1 MNLRLLT
8 SVAFAFALASAST
21 AEDCA
26 NCKDGK
32 VCLSHEA
39 ADDIAIREADIRFKT
54 KDMMGKRESI
64 NNLADAQLKHMNVR
78 SKKITMSLAK
88 ALADPDV
95 DVKMLAAE
103 KISTLGDP
111 AVAVQGLT
119 SQTAYYKKLLGN
131 SKPKKPAELP
141 AWESNLKLL
150 TAMYDTLGVVKD
162 PAAATPFVE
171 DLTSPSPFVAKAAAD
186 ATAPFKGNKEII
198 KELWAGLNKWLGPSQ
213 QPARPEG
220 SFEAFL
226 AMSMALEKIV
236 EDPPKGLGGKTQP
249 QQMSLWNPWW
259 KANEA
264 KFK

>member
-1 MNLRLLT
+1 MFSRWLT
-8 SVAFAFALASAST
+8 AAAFTVALDSVSI

-39 ADDIAIREADIRFKT
+39 GDDIAIKEADIKFKT
-54 KDMMGKRESI
+54 KDMMGKREAIHS
-64 NNLADAQLKHMNVR
+64 LEAAQLKHMNVR

-88 ALADPDV
+88 ALADSDV

-111 AVAVQGLT
+111 VVAVQGLK
-119 SQTAYYKKLLGN
+119 SQTAYYKKLIGTT
-131 SKPKKPAELP
+131 KPKKEKELP

-162 PAAATPFVE
+162 PAAAGPFVE
-171 DLTSPSPFVAKAAAD
+171 DLTDTSPFVAKAAAD
-186 ATAPFKGNKEII
+186 ATGPFKGNKEII
-198 KELWAGLNKWLGPSQ
+198 RELWAGLNKWLGPSQ
-213 QPARPEG
+213 QVARPEG
-220 SFEAFL
+220 SFEAFI
-226 AMSMALEKIV
+226 AMSQALEKLV
-236 EDPPKGLGGKTQP
+236 DDPPKGLSGKTQP

-259 KANEA
+259 RANEA
-264 KFK
+264 KYK